1 MRAIGRFEHANRVNT
16 RRSHADDNVVR
27 RLCFRCDTHADAI
40 FAWHKDAATEPRR
53 YRGQLPD
60 FTRVKV
66 LRKSEQSSRRPLA
79 EGRGTLDGIIAY
91 DPRDKSIIGECWLIS
106 AGWQHRGLD
115 KPTLSLFAFWWRRP
129 QFALLYE
136 GSSRTT
142 AGTHGGRRRCL
153 TRPSADDDAG
163 NASAVISAALGSFKK
178 TADRRFGSQ
187 TFLPV
192 FWFKFCDN
200 SIRKGLI

>member
-66 LRKSEQSSRRPLA
+66 LRKCEQSSRRPLV
-79 EGRGTLDGIIAY
+79 EGRDTLDGMIAY
-91 DPRDKSIIGECWLIS
+91 DPRDKSIIGECKSIIGECWLIS
-106 AGWQHRGLD
+106 AGWQHRDLD
-115 KPTLSLFAFWWRRP
+115 KPTLSLFAFWWRWP
-129 QFALLYE
+129 HFALLYE

-142 AGTHGGRRRCL
+142 AGTRVGGRRCL
-153 TRPSADDDAG
+153 TPPSAEDDA
-163 NASAVISAALGSFKK
+163 AMQAPSSAALVRS
-178 TADRRFGSQ
+178 
-187 TFLPV
+187 
-192 FWFKFCDN
+192 N
-200 SIRKGLI
+200 S